1 MALSRAETLVQ
12 GGVNMRQN
20 GRITGRAICSAAALA
35 ISVAVCGVPAPAAFA
50 SSAASAATRSTP
62 AAFASS
68 AVAPAATRSAPRPSP
83 QGPDS
88 VTGCVAFVAGFYPE
102 VPNATIQ
109 FWCNIPAAAST
120 VNHYLFAVAVGI
132 CVGGLVK
139 NGVDRVIAQV
149 GCTGANAH
157 LPFTEEQWCY
167 GTWCLNAWGG
177 GPYVNE
183 YTGGV
188 ETNDPY
194 QIFILV
200 NENGNTDGS
209 GYSQIMFGAT
219 GNPYS
224 DDCIGDYN
232 NNSGLADAGLVGCG
246 SASGGQGWG
255 TNMEVGTSGCPTGE
269 AWFYDV
275 HWNGY
280 LGPGGSASGTHWYL
294 NKPSAYCFSVAYES

>member
-1 MALSRAETLVQ
+1 
-12 GGVNMRQN
+12 MRQN
-20 GRITGRAICSAAALA
+20 GRITGRAICAAAALA
-35 ISVAVCGVPAPAAFA
+35 ITVTVCGVPAPAAFA
-50 SSAASAATRSTP
+50 SSAVASAATRSAP

-68 AVAPAATRSAPRPSP
+68 AVASAATRSAPRPSP
-83 QGPDS
+83 RGPETDQRPDS
-88 VTGCVAFVAGFYPE
+88 LASCVAFVAAYSPA
-102 VPNATIQ
+102 VDTATIM
-109 FWCNIPAAAST
+109 FWCNIPAAASIL
-120 VNHYLFAVAVGI
+120 NHWLFAAAVGACI
-132 CVGGLVK
+132 AGLVK
-139 NGVDRVIAQV
+139 NGVSPVIAHT
-149 GCTGANAH
+149 GCAGANVH

-194 QIFILV
+194 QIFFVV
-200 NENGNTDGS
+200 NENGNADGS
-209 GYSQIMFGAT
+209 GNNEIMFSASGD
-219 GNPYS
+219 PYS
-224 DDCIGDYN
+224 FDCIGDYN

-280 LGPGGSASGTHWYL
+280 LGPGGSANGTHWYL
-294 NKPSAYCFSVAYES
+294 NKPSAYCFSVNFIS